1 MTKEY
6 ATLAGGCFWCMVK
19 PFTSYPGIK
28 SVVSGYSGGH
38 VDNPTYEQVC
48 TNQTGHVEAVQITF
62 DPEVTS
68 FENILD
74 IYFKTFDPTDDQGQ
88 FFDRGES
95 YQPVIFYHDEHQKK
109 AAEFK
114 KQQLNEQGIFKK
126 PVITPIKPYKN
137 FYPAEDYHQDY
148 YKKNSVHYYQY
159 QRGSGRKA
167 FIESHWGNQNA

>member
-88 FFDRGES
+88 FSIEA
-95 YQPVIFYHDEHQKK
+95 K
-109 AAEFK
+109 AINQSFS
-114 KQQLNEQGIFKK
+114 IMMS
-126 PVITPIKPYKN
+126 I
-137 FYPAEDYHQDY
+137 
-148 YKKNSVHYYQY
+148 
-159 QRGSGRKA
+159 RKRLL
-167 FIESHWGNQNA
+167 SLKSNN

>member
-1 MTKEY
+1 MSG
-6 ATLAGGCFWCMVK
+6 AWLNHLHHIQASSQ
-19 PFTSYPGIK
+19 SYLVI
-28 SVVSGYSGGH
+28 VAVMLT
-38 VDNPTYEQVC
+38 NPTYEQVC
-48 TNQTGHVEAVQITF
+48 TNQTGHVEAVQNF

-114 KQQLNEQGIFKK
+114 KQQLNQQGIFKR
-126 PVITPIKPYKN
+126 TS
-137 FYPAEDYHQDY
+137 DYT
-148 YKKNSVHYYQY
+148 YQPL
-159 QRGSGRKA
+159 SKLL
-167 FIESHWGNQNA
+167 SS

>member
-74 IYFKTFDPTDDQGQ
+74 IYSKHLTQLMIKGNFSI
-88 FFDRGES
+88 EA
-95 YQPVIFYHDEHQKK
+95 K
-109 AAEFK
+109 AINQSFSIMM
-114 KQQLNEQGIFKK
+114 NI
-126 PVITPIKPYKN
+126 
-137 FYPAEDYHQDY
+137 
-148 YKKNSVHYYQY
+148 
-159 QRGSGRKA
+159 RKRLL
-167 FIESHWGNQNA
+167 SLKSNN

>member
-1 MTKEY
+1 MAY

-38 VDNPTYEQVC
+38 VENPTYEQVC
-48 TNQTGHVEAVQITF
+48 TNQTGHVEAVQIEY
-62 DPEVTS
+62 DPNITT

-74 IYFKTFDPTDDQGQ
+74 VYFKTFDPT
-88 FFDRGES
+88 ES
-95 YQPVIFYHDEHQKK
+95 YQPVIFYHDENQLK
-109 AAEFK
+109 AAELK
-114 KQQLNEQGIFKK
+114 KQQIDEEGIFKK

-137 FYPAEDYHQDY
+137 FYPAEEYHQDY
-148 YKKNSVHYYQY
+148 YKKNPTHYEQY

-167 FIESHWGNQNA
+167 FIESHWGGSK